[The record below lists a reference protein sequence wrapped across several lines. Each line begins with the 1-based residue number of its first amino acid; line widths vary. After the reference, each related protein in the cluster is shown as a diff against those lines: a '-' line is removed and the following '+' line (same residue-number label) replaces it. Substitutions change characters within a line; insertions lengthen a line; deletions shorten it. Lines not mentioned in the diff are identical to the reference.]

1 MSARPAGWRSCS
13 NGHLGGLATSAIGLG
28 CMGLSQGYGPA
39 DDAES
44 VRVIHRALDLGVSML
59 DTAMSYGQGH
69 NERLIARAL
78 HGRAGQVQIATK
90 FGIVRDPG
98 GVRVDGRPEH
108 VRGYCEASLR
118 RLGRDVI
125 DLYYLHRVDPDV
137 PVAETVGAMA
147 ELVAE
152 GKVRHLGL
160 SEATP
165 AQLEQAAAV
174 HPISAVE
181 FEWSLLWRDP
191 EDDVVPAARR
201 LGIGLVPYSPLGRGL
216 LTATL
221 GRPRTSTAATSAA
234 PTRGSTARPWTATCV
249 RWRRCATWP
258 PALGLTPGQLAL
270 AWLLA
275 QGPDVVPIPGSRR
288 PDRIAENAA
297 AAGVRLEPGRPG
309 AAGPGGC
316 PAPAWAGDRH
326 SFAVPVTTRPALAR
340 SRGRLDLQAADRG
353 PSRPRSRRPPR
364 RPRRPPRGCPP
375 RGRRPARSR

>member
-1 MSARPAGWRSCS
+1 MEQR
-13 NGHLGGLATSAIGLG
+13 NLGGLVTSALGLG
-28 CMGLSQGYGPA
+28 CMGLSQGYGAA
-39 DDAES
+39 DDADS

-78 HGRAGQVQIATK
+78 RGRAEPVLIATK

-98 GVRVDGRPEH
+98 GVHVDGRPEH
-108 VRGYCEASLR
+108 VRGFCEASLQ

-147 ELVAE
+147 GLVAE

-165 AQLEQAAAV
+165 AQLEQAVAV

-201 LGIGLVPYSPLGRGL
+201 LGIGMVPYSPLGRGL

-221 GRPRTSTAATSAA
+221 GAADIDGSDFRRTDPRFHGPALDRNLAHVAVLRDLAA
-234 PTRGSTARPWTATCV
+234 
-249 RWRRCATWP
+249 
-258 PALGLTPGQLAL
+258 ALGLTPGQLAL

-288 PDRIAENAA
+288 PERIAENAA
-297 AAGVRLEPGRPG
+297 AAQVQLSPADLERLAG
-309 AAGPGGC
+309 ALPRSG
-316 PAPAWAGDRH
+316 WAGDRR
-326 SFAVPVTTRPALAR
+326 SFAVPVTTRA
-340 SRGRLDLQAADRG
+340 GTG
-353 PSRPRSRRPPR
+353 
-364 RPRRPPRGCPP
+364 
-375 RGRRPARSR
+375 

>member
-1 MSARPAGWRSCS
+1 MQQR
-13 NGHLGGLATSAIGLG
+13 NLGELITSAIGLG
-28 CMGLSQGYGPA
+28 CMGLSQGYGQA
-39 DDAES
+39 DDEQS

-69 NERLIARAL
+69 NEELIARAL
-78 HGRAGQVQIATK
+78 HGRTDQVQIATK
-90 FGIVRDPG
+90 FGIVRGPG

-137 PVAETVGAMA
+137 PVADTIGAMA
-147 ELVAE
+147 GLVAE
-152 GKVRHLGL
+152 GKVRYLGL

-165 AQLEQAAAV
+165 AQLEQAASA

-221 GRPRTSTAATSAA
+221 GAADIDASDFRRADPRFHGPALDRNLSHVAVLRDLAA
-234 PTRGSTARPWTATCV
+234 
-249 RWRRCATWP
+249 
-258 PALGLTPGQLAL
+258 ALGLTPGQLAL

-275 QGPDVVPIPGSRR
+275 QARTSSRSRAAAARTGSRR
-288 PDRIAENAA
+288 TPPQRGSGSA
-297 AAGVRLEPGRPG
+297 RPIWSG
-309 AAGPGGC
+309 WPASC
-316 PAPAWAGDRH
+316 PAPAGRG
-326 SFAVPVTTRPALAR
+326 TGTR
-340 SRGRLDLQAADRG
+340 SR
-353 PSRPRSRRPPR
+353 SR
-364 RPRRPPRGCPP
+364 
-375 RGRRPARSR
+375 

>member
-1 MSARPAGWRSCS
+1 MKQRAMPQR
-13 NGHLGGLATSAIGLG
+13 NLGGLVTSTLGLG

-39 DDAES
+39 DDADS
-44 VRVIHRALDLGVSML
+44 VRVIHRALDVGVSLL

-69 NERLIARAL
+69 NEQLIARAL
-78 HGRAGQVQIATK
+78 HGHTGQVQIATK

-118 RLGRDVI
+118 RLRRDVI

-147 ELVAE
+147 ALVAE
-152 GKVRHLGL
+152 GKVRYLGL

-165 AQLEQAAAV
+165 AQLEQAAAA
-174 HPISAVE
+174 HPVSAVE

-221 GRPRTSTAATSAA
+221 GAADIDGSDFRRADPRFHGPALDRNMRQVAVLRDLAA
-234 PTRGSTARPWTATCV
+234 
-249 RWRRCATWP
+249 
-258 PALGLTPGQLAL
+258 ALGLTPGQLAL

-288 PDRIAENAA
+288 PERITENAA
-297 AAGVRLEPGRPG
+297 AAAVRL
-309 AAGPGGC
+309 
-316 PAPAWAGDRH
+316 APADLERLAGELPRSGWAGDRH
-326 SFAVPVTTRPALAR
+326 SFAVPVTTRAGA
-340 SRGRLDLQAADRG
+340 G
-353 PSRPRSRRPPR
+353 
-364 RPRRPPRGCPP
+364 
-375 RGRRPARSR
+375 